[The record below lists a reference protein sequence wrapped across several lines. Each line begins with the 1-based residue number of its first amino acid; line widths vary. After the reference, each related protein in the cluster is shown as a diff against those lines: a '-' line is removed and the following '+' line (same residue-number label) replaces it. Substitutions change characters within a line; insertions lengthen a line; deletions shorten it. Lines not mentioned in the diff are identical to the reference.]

1 MNLPELALQIG
12 YGRVGWAIVAAAA
25 IIHATPAARRWTHY
39 RIWAVLLLTSVLVA
53 LPGPASFAYWLGLAW
68 QYPSGLLVGC
78 CVASLWT
85 RMRPEHAV
93 YKLPAR
99 LAMII
104 APAGALLYLD
114 AVGVLAQGFYFWGFS
129 QLAAPLFALAV
140 TGACVVSIARN
151 GLRPS
156 ALALL
161 IALSLFTLLRLP
173 SGNLW
178 DALLDPLLWGWAC
191 AAVIGMLRKAR
202 AKTDSETKEYLRVT

>member
-25 IIHATPAARRWTHY
+25 IVHAAPRAWEWTAY
-39 RIWAVLLLTSVLVA
+39 RIWAVLLLASVLVA
-53 LPGPASFAYWLGLAW
+53 LPGQASYAHWLGLAC

-85 RMRPEHAV
+85 RLRPEPLV
-93 YKLPAR
+93 YKMPTR
-99 LAMII
+99 LALVI

-114 AVGVLAQGFYFWGFS
+114 AIGVLAQGFYFWGFS
-129 QLAAPLFALAV
+129 QLAAPLFALGA

-151 GLRPS
+151 GLRTS

-178 DALLDPLLWGWAC
+178 DALLDPLLWAWAC
-191 AAVIGMLRKAR
+191 AALIGMLRKGR
-202 AKTDSETKEYLRVT
+202 APTDSETKEYPRVT

>member
-12 YGRVGWAIVAAAA
+12 YGRVGWAIVLAAA
-25 IIHATPAARRWTHY
+25 IIHATPAARRWTRY
-39 RIWAVLLLTSVLVA
+39 RVWAVLLAASAAVA
-53 LPGPASFAYWLGLAW
+53 LPGQASYAYWLGLAC

-85 RMRPEHAV
+85 RMRGERLV
-93 YKLPAR
+93 YRMPAR
-99 LAMII
+99 LAIVI

-114 AVGVLAQGFYFWGFS
+114 AIGWLAQGFYFWGFS
-129 QLAAPLFALAV
+129 QLAVPALALAA
-140 TGACVVSIARN
+140 TGACVLSIARD

-156 ALALL
+156 ALALT

-178 DALLDPLLWGWAC
+178 DALLDPLLWAWAC
-191 AAVIGMLRKAR
+191 AAVIGMLRQR
-202 AKTDSETKEYLRVT
+202 QSDSKTKEYLRVT